1 MSADRIGVRTGETLR
16 GVVARYGEL
25 SAAAKALLILGAIEL
40 GTPVA
45 EVEAEIAALVGA
57 PIQPPVRL
65 RLLALLNRGSTPVQP
80 DRSAPHLPDEPA
92 PATDDD
98 PFAVGFDV

>member
-16 GVVARYGEL
+16 GVIARYGEL

-45 EVEAEIAALVGA
+45 ELEAEIATLIGA
-57 PIQPPVRL
+57 PLQPLVRA
-65 RLLALLNRGSTPVQP
+65 RLLALLNVGSTPVQLTP
-80 DRSAPHLPDEPA
+80 VPA
-92 PATDDD
+92 PIMTDESTADD